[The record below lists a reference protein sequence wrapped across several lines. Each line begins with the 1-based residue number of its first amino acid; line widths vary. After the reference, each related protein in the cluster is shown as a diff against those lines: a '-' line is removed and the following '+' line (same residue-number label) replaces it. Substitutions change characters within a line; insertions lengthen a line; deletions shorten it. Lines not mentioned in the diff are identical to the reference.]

1 MQSVLRADA
10 KPFISAALRRL
21 FSATPQQPG
30 GAGLAFLAAPH
41 DLAWD
46 VPMSKVGYVCSCC
59 SVCSVQQRTALTH
72 CMQHLRIWPGTCP

>member
-21 FSATPQQPG
+21 FSEAQQPG
-30 GAGLAFLAAPH
+30 TAGLAFLAAPH

-46 VPMSKVGYVCSCC
+46 VPMSKV
-59 SVCSVQQRTALTH
+59 R
-72 CMQHLRIWPGTCP
+72 